1 MLGSD
6 SRPAVDIIVSNL
18 SGNVAGR
25 ALVFVDLLRDDY
37 RVRLIGPAAGA
48 LWIPLLARSDVE
60 TVITGD
66 VGWGS
71 IRRTATA
78 IKAEVAIAIKPL
90 VESFGASLT
99 APKRPRVILDI
110 DDPELALITSNWRA
124 LGRTWMR
131 PNGLLSTL
139 AIGSQIFRADA
150 LTVSGPVL
158 QARVGGVVIPH
169 SRDDRLFDDPV
180 LRDRLAAR
188 LALGVPSRG
197 RIVVYVGTVRS
208 HKGIGQL
215 GRVAA
220 RIRPA
225 QLYVVGADDP
235 GQVPSPAIA
244 IRPVSYRTAIQWLA
258 AADVVLVPQQ
268 PGRIG
273 DAQVPAKLSD
283 ALAVGRAMV
292 VTDLP
297 PIRSVTGDAAAY
309 VPPGDDS
316 ALPATV
322 LQLLSDSTRRA
333 ALEVAARQRFA
344 ETVASSVVRPKLLHL
359 LHQLSDLSD
368 RRSFLAR
375 N

>member
-1 MLGSD
+1 
-6 SRPAVDIIVSNL
+6 
-18 SGNVAGR
+18 
-25 ALVFVDLLRDDY
+25 
-37 RVRLIGPAAGA
+37 
-48 LWIPLLARSDVE
+48 LARSDVE